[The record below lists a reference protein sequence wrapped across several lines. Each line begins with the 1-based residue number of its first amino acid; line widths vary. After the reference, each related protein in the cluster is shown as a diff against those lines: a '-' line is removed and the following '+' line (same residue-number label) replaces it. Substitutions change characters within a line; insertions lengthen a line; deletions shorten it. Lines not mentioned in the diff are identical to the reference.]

1 MQQYSEQKGGQSGVF
16 TKYFGHLIH
25 LYNYHTYLMFG
36 VRNVK
41 TTKNIYS
48 ILIPQSSTC
57 SNCLV
62 NKELM
67 NDEDELSSHRLT
79 VLSLILTMFKVLDLH
94 DTFLPPRRR
103 YWH

>member
-1 MQQYSEQKGGQSGVF
+1 
-16 TKYFGHLIH
+16 
-25 LYNYHTYLMFG
+25 MFG

-62 NKELM
+62 NIELM
-67 NDEDELSSHRLT
+67 NDEDELKPPTDCSRYHPDNVQSSGSPRHFSSSEEAGLALT
-79 VLSLILTMFKVLDLH
+79 GLWEWEANHAGGSS
-94 DTFLPPRRR
+94 
-103 YWH
+103 